1 MKPYNNL
8 LLFRNRSKR
17 ILRVQI
23 ELVLLDSDDVH
34 FICGY
39 VSTLGKLYFFRFR
52 CVRLGEDPMSDISR
66 KQICETRTVAER
78 EYKVNICWH
87 LRSLS
92 LPDHLQNYLI
102 ATLYGKCQQIYNETG
117 QKDSTEKTTTSIL
130 GVNRR
135 ITRIEV
141 HYSLLNLILPWDT
154 QETKMLVYNL
164 DI

>member
-1 MKPYNNL
+1 MGVNCAVAWTFSTYIRKAKLSHCSVRDGSQCRLERSVSMKPYKN

-17 ILRVQI
+17 VLRVQI

-52 CVRLGEDPMSDISR
+52 CVRLGEDPMSDVSR

-87 LRSLS
+87 LRNLS
-92 LPDHLQNYLI
+92 LPDHLQNYQI
-102 ATLYGKCQQIYNETG
+102 AMLYGKCQQIYN
-117 QKDSTEKTTTSIL
+117 
-130 GVNRR
+130 
-135 ITRIEV
+135 
-141 HYSLLNLILPWDT
+141 
-154 QETKMLVYNL
+154 
-164 DI
+164 